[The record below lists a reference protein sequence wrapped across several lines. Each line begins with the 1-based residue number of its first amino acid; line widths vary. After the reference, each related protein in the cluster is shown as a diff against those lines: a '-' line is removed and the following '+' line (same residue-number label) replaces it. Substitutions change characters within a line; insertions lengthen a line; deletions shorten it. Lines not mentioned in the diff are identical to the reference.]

1 MGKNKNKKKLPPAKQ
16 KKKYQRQRQNRWK
29 RKQVNLLLGCT
40 VYGIIAIVL
49 VAIKS
54 LLNQPSE
61 EKKREP
67 LTLANKVAS
76 DLSSVNSQ
84 GIHGILN

>member
-16 KKKYQRQRQNRWK
+16 KKKYQRQRENRWK
-29 RKQVNLLLGCT
+29 RKQVNILLGCT
-40 VYGIIAIVL
+40 VYGIIGIL
-49 VAIKS
+49 VAIKA
-54 LLNQPSE
+54 LLYQSSE
-61 EKKREP
+61 KKKREL
-67 LTLANKVAS
+67 LTLANKVTS